1 MNKKVWKY
9 DNEYWVI
16 HKTVPEHQMTPR
28 SLGYNSDDINKM
40 VRVWVEYLRDNC
52 YGIDKVFNRDGI
64 FLFCEQIKSIDNL

>member
-9 DNEYWVI
+9 D
-16 HKTVPEHQMTPR
+16 
-28 SLGYNSDDINKM
+28 NSDDINKM

>member
-9 DNEYWVI
+9 EDDYWVI
-16 HKTVPEHQMTPR
+16 HRSIPDHQMTPR

-52 YGIDKVFNRDGI
+52 NNVEKVFSKDGV
-64 FLFCEQIKSIDNL
+64 FLFCEKIKSVEIL

>member
-40 VRVWVEYLRDNC
+40 VRVWVEYLRYNF
-52 YGIDKVFNRDGI
+52 YNIDKVFNRDGI